1 MADRMIIRAA
11 VLRQMGSPLTVE
23 QLELAAPAAGEV
35 LVRVAAAGVCH
46 SDVHL
51 ADGHLGSE
59 RQPIVLGH
67 EGAGIVEPVGVGVA
81 VAPGD
86 RVGFCF
92 VPACGSCPPVPGRPR
107 QPVRAGRP
115 RNGRGVL
122 GDGTTRLSFP
132 DGRPVKHFLSVACF
146 AERCVVPA
154 ASAVPLPPQLPLW
167 QAALVGCS
175 VVTGLGAVRNAARV
189 RPGESVVVI
198 GCGGVGLQVVAGAR
212 LAGAAPVI
220 AVDRD
225 PDKLRRAK
233 RSAPATGCWWA
244 RATIGW
250 PRAYARSA
258 AAAPITRSRWW
269 GVPRRSARP
278 ST

>member
-1 MADRMIIRAA
+1 M
-11 VLRQMGSPLTVE
+11 
-23 QLELAAPAAGEV
+23 
-35 LVRVAAAGVCH
+35 
-46 SDVHL
+46 
-51 ADGHLGSE
+51 
-59 RQPIVLGH
+59 
-67 EGAGIVEPVGVGVA
+67 
-81 VAPGD
+81 
-86 RVGFCF
+86 
-92 VPACGSCPPVPGRPR
+92 PACGSCP
-107 QPVRAGRP
+107 QCRAGRANLCEP
-115 RNGRGVL
+115 AARANGRGVL

-132 DGRPVKHFLSVACF
+132 DGGPVKHFLSVACF

-225 PDKLRRAK
+225 PDKLRRAERIGASDRLLVGAADDRLAARVREICGGGADYAIEVVGRAETIRQAFDVIRPGGTAVVVGISPK
-233 RSAPATGCWWA
+233 GVEVALPALDFLDDKTIRGCFY
-244 RATIGW
+244 GSGN
-250 PRAYARSA
+250 PA
-258 AAAPITRSRWW
+258 AEIP
-269 GVPRRSARP
+269 G
-278 ST
+278 